1 MGIVMA
7 TIIAI
12 IMTSLLLIILGL
24 SLEVLKFDA
33 VVILRIKPRSI
44 KV

>member
-1 MGIVMA
+1 MA

-12 IMTSLLLIILGL
+12 IMTSLLLIILSL

-33 VVILRIKPRSI
+33 VVVLKFKLRNIKI
-44 KV
+44 